1 MAGQSPLLNYSVIEQ
16 LKSLSKGDDDTF
28 LVELCERFV
37 GNSADTLQIMTDAAQ
52 RGDHEHLSRLSH
64 RLCGSALN
72 VGAVKVADLC
82 HEWEMR
88 YKKGLPV
95 VDEEINQ
102 LEQLLSRTRD
112 ALYEHLIP
120 TPNSAE

>member
-1 MAGQSPLLNYSVIEQ
+1 MAEQSPLLNFTVIEQ

-88 YKKGLPV
+88 CKKGLPV

-102 LEQLLSRTRD
+102 LEHLLSRTRD
-112 ALYEHLIP
+112 ALYKHLIP
-120 TPNSAE
+120 TSNPAE

>member
-1 MAGQSPLLNYSVIEQ
+1 MAEQSPLLNFTVIDQ

-52 RGDHEHLSRLSH
+52 RGDREHLSRLSH

-72 VGAVKVADLC
+72 VGAVKVAALC
-82 HEWEMR
+82 HEWELR
-88 YKKGLPV
+88 CKKGLPV
-95 VDEEINQ
+95 VDSEISE
-102 LEQLLSRTRD
+102 LEQLLSLTRD

-120 TPNSAE
+120 TSNPAE

>member
-1 MAGQSPLLNYSVIEQ
+1 MAEHTPLLNFTVIEQ
-16 LKSLSKGDDDTF
+16 LKGLSKGNDDTF

-72 VGAVKVADLC
+72 MGAVKVAALC
-82 HEWEMR
+82 HEWELR
-88 YKKGLPV
+88 CKKGRPV
-95 VDEEINQ
+95 INEEITR
-102 LEQLLSRTRD
+102 LEQLLSLTRD
-112 ALYEHLIP
+112 ALYENLV
-120 TPNSAE
+120 PNRGTAG